1 MHDHAGVR
9 SDTLKFLFD
18 LADRNGS
25 GSIEFEEYQL
35 FEAMMSA
42 PDADYQ
48 ICYALFDKDRKG
60 FVTKGT
66 FCAL

>member
-1 MHDHAGVR
+1 MR

-35 FEAMMSA
+35 FESMMSA

-48 ICYALFDKDRKG
+48 ICYALFDQDKKG
-60 FVTKGT
+60 YVTKG
-66 FCAL
+66 A